1 MSYDISNS
9 PSTNCEEDKL
19 NLIGLNEEQKTAFE
33 SIQECHNV
41 FLTGPG
47 GTGKSYFLETLVQEL
62 PKVRH
67 GIRISITALTGC
79 AAILLGRRA
88 KTLHSWAGI
97 GLGKGT
103 ASKLIADIRTNRR
116 ALANWIKTDL
126 LVIDEVSM
134 MTVEL
139 FEKLDQIGRKLR
151 KSERPFGGLQLL
163 LVGDFYQLPPV
174 IKSTDDDTVGDKII
188 DTPKQFIFECPLWAQ
203 SIHTIIQLTHI
214 YRQSD
219 PIFQQILLAG
229 REGRLTSEQLAVLE
243 SRRGLDWKKLAIK
256 PTLIFSRKA
265 EVEAINNAN
274 MAALKG
280 TRLKFT
286 ARTALDPAAPYMNV
300 NSSEIL
306 RMIEYYDRDAP
317 YMSEIEL
324 AVGAQVMLITNLDQP
339 NGLVNGSRGVIK
351 GFTECNTKSEDK
363 ISKIIAKAILEG
375 GVNKFPIVEFTTGE
389 TRTIGPV
396 SWGID
401 GQGPGGTDYI
411 YRIQVPLRLA
421 WATTIHKAQGASL
434 DCALVDVGRKTF
446 EYGQAYVALSR
457 VRSLEALYIWDLDS
471 AAFKVN
477 ERVRQFY
484 KSLNQN
490 I

>member
-1 MSYDISNS
+1 MS
-9 PSTNCEEDKL
+9 EEAP
-19 NLIGLNEEQKTAFE
+19 NLLGLNAEQKAAFE
-33 SIQECHNV
+33 LIQESHNL

-47 GTGKSYFLETLVQEL
+47 GTGKSYFLEKLVDEM

-67 GIRISITALTGC
+67 GIRISVTALTGC
-79 AAILLGRRA
+79 AAILLGRHA

-97 GLGKGT
+97 GLAKGT
-103 ASKLIADIRTNRR
+103 AFKLIADIRTNRR

-126 LVIDEVSM
+126 LVIDEISM

-151 KSERPFGGLQLL
+151 KCDRPFGGLQLL

-174 IKSTDDDTVGDKII
+174 IKASDDDTVGNKTADAVQL
-188 DTPKQFIFECPLWAQ
+188 KQFIFESPLWSD
-203 SIHTIIQLTHI
+203 SIQHIIQLKHI

-219 PIFQQILLAG
+219 PIFQEILLAA

-243 SRRGLDWKKLAIK
+243 SRRGLDWKKRAVK

-265 EVEAINNAN
+265 EVEAINTAN
-274 MAALKG
+274 MNSLKG
-280 TRLKFT
+280 ERIQFKAKT
-286 ARTALDPAAPYMNV
+286 AIDHAAPYINV
-300 NSSEIL
+300 ESTEVQ

-324 AVGAQVMLITNLDQP
+324 AIGAQVMLITNLDQP

-351 GFTECNTKSEDK
+351 GFTDCNTNGEDK
-363 ISKIIAKAILEG
+363 ISKIIAKSVLEG

-389 TRTIGPV
+389 RRIIGPAC
-396 SWGID
+396 WGID
-401 GQGPGGTDYI
+401 GQGPGGADYI
-411 YRIQVPLRLA
+411 FRIQIPLRLA

-457 VRSLEALYIWDLDS
+457 VRSLEALYIWDLDP

-477 ERVRQFY
+477 ERVQRFY
-484 KSLNQN
+484 NELNADA
-490 I
+490 IKTDE

>member
-1 MSYDISNS
+1 MS
-9 PSTNCEEDKL
+9 EEHP
-19 NLIGLNEEQKTAFE
+19 NLIGLNEEQKSAFE
-33 SIQECHNV
+33 LIQEKNNI

-47 GTGKSYFLETLVQEL
+47 GTGKSYFLEKLVDEL

-79 AAILLGRRA
+79 AAILLGRHA

-97 GLGKGT
+97 GLAKGT

-151 KSERPFGGLQLL
+151 KCETPFGGLQLL

-174 IKSTDDDTVGDKII
+174 IKSSDDDTVANNS
-188 DTPKQFIFECPLWAQ
+188 KQFIFESPLWRQ
-203 SIHTIIQLTHI
+203 SIHTIIQLKHI

-219 PIFQQILLAG
+219 PIFQQILLAA
-229 REGRLTSEQLAVLE
+229 REGRLTHEHLAVLE
-243 SRRGLDWKKLAIK
+243 SRRGLDWKKRAVK

-274 MAALKG
+274 MTSLKG
-280 TRLKFT
+280 TRIRFT
-286 ARTALDPAAPYMNV
+286 ARTALDPAAPYVNV
-300 NSSEIL
+300 ESVEVQ

-317 YMSEIEL
+317 YMQEIEL

-351 GFTECNTKSEDK
+351 GFTDSITNGEDK
-363 ISKIIAKAILEG
+363 ISKIIAKSVLEG
-375 GVNKFPIVEFTTGE
+375 GINKFPIVEFTTGE
-389 TRTIGPV
+389 SRIIGPA

-401 GQGPGGTDYI
+401 GQGPGGTDFI
-411 YRIQVPLRLA
+411 YRIQIPLRLA

-457 VRSLEALYIWDLDS
+457 VRSLDALYIWDLEP
-471 AAFKVN
+471 AAFKVH
-477 ERVRQFY
+477 ERVQRFY
-484 KSLNQN
+484 NELNAN
-490 I
+490 TNKTDE

>member
-1 MSYDISNS
+1 MS
-9 PSTNCEEDKL
+9 EEHP

-33 SIQECHNV
+33 QVQEGQNI

-47 GTGKSYFLETLVQEL
+47 GTGKSYFLEKLVDEM

-79 AAILLGRRA
+79 AAILLGRHA

-97 GLGKGT
+97 GLAKGT

-134 MTVEL
+134 MTLEL

-151 KSERPFGGLQLL
+151 KCERPFGGLQLL

-174 IKSTDDDTVGDKII
+174 IKSIDDDTVGNKTADS
-188 DTPKQFIFECPLWAQ
+188 PKQFIFESSLWSQA
-203 SIHTIIQLTHI
+203 IHTIVQLKHI

-219 PIFQQILLAG
+219 PIFQQILLAA
-229 REGRLTSEQLAVLE
+229 REGRLTSEQLAILE
-243 SRRGLDWKKLAIK
+243 SRRGLDWKKRAVK

-280 TRLKFT
+280 TRIRFT
-286 ARTALDPAAPYMNV
+286 ARTALDPTAPYMNTESPEV
-300 NSSEIL
+300 Q

-317 YMSEIEL
+317 YIQEIEL
-324 AVGAQVMLITNLDQP
+324 TVGAQVMLITNLDQA
-339 NGLVNGSRGVIK
+339 NGLVNGSRGVIR
-351 GFTECNTKSEDK
+351 GFTDCITNGEDK
-363 ISKIIAKAILEG
+363 MSKIIAKAILEG

-389 TRTIGPV
+389 SRIIGPA

-411 YRIQVPLRLA
+411 YRIQIPLRLA

-457 VRSLEALYIWDLDS
+457 VRSLDALYIWDLEPG
-471 AAFKVN
+471 AFKVH
-477 ERVRQFY
+477 ERVQRFY
-484 KSLNQN
+484 NELNMDTN
-490 I
+490 KTSE